1 MLPRFDK
8 TLRDGEGD
16 RCGEQTLAAEAL
28 VLEGWLLGCRRLG
41 DGLTAAAASAAG
53 PWHGPPIDLGALG
66 PLSPA
71 EMAWLPRW
79 DQALEAYRPLGDPA
93 LALVDE
99 LWVLRPHH
107 WGLPLRWRLQ
117 AEARQ
122 RRGGGAALG
131 GAAVAGLVRASLA
144 SLPPALYQEPVV
156 VRADAVARLDGRR
169 RCLWA
174 GDRQALDC
182 QDLDRQ
188 DLDCQDLD
196 REVAGGDDS
205 DQLSESSDSSATG

>member
-1 MLPRFDK
+1 
-8 TLRDGEGD
+8 
-16 RCGEQTLAAEAL
+16 
-28 VLEGWLLGCRRLG
+28 
-41 DGLTAAAASAAG
+41 
-53 PWHGPPIDLGALG
+53 
-66 PLSPA
+66 
-71 EMAWLPRW
+71 MAWLPRW

-99 LWVLRPHH
+99 LWVLRPDH

-144 SLPPALYQEPVV
+144 SLPPALYQDPVV
-156 VRADAVARLDGRR
+156 ARADALARLDGRR

-182 QDLDRQ
+182 QDLDLQ
-188 DLDCQDLD
+188 GLD
-196 REVAGGDDS
+196 REVAGREDS